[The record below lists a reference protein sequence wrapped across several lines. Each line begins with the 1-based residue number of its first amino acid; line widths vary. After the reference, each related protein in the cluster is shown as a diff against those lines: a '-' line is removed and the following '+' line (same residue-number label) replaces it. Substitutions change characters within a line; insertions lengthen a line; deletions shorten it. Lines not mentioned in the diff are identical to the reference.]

1 MFEPLETD
9 RLVLRPFEEADREQA
24 IRLLRNDEISKTY
37 MLPEFEDDSAAESVF
52 RHLLSLSQQ
61 EKHFVRAICLENR
74 LIGFL
79 NDVEIKGG
87 TVELG
92 YVIHPDD
99 QNRGYATEALT
110 AFIWE
115 LFQRGYRAVQAG
127 YFEENPASGRV
138 MEKSGMQPISK
149 TDEIEYRGALHHSLY
164 YEIKKEESQ

>member
-9 RLVLRPFEEADREQA
+9 RLVLRPFWEADREQA

-61 EKHFVRAICLENR
+61 EHHFVRAICREKR

-79 NDVEIKGG
+79 NDVEIRDG

-92 YVIHPDD
+92 YVIQPDD
-99 QNRGYATEALT
+99 QNQGYATEALT
-110 AFIWE
+110 ASIWE
-115 LFQRGYRAVQAG
+115 LFRRGYAAIQAG

-138 MEKSGMQPISK
+138 MEKSGMHPISK
-149 TDEIEYRGALHHSLY
+149 TDEIEYRGNVHHCLY